1 MFTGVCSVKF
11 TYHILYR
18 PIRLLFGSSY
28 IRKTEATRLKGRA
41 NGDSI
46 NVLQYVQRSV
56 QLNYYDSS

>member
-28 IRKTEATRLKGRA
+28 SRKTEAYTVERQSKWRLYKRPTICA
-41 NGDSI
+41 KISTI
-46 NVLQYVQRSV
+46 EL
-56 QLNYYDSS
+56 L